1 VKDTIALRGILFF
14 LEQATS
20 YVKMS
25 RLPQK
30 AKLGIALMVYSL
42 ILFLPSVA
50 SAHSSPPSS
59 FYFQSSSIPRA
70 TQPQTTT
77 ESNIT
82 IDNTIAF
89 ITPQIRVNYSASW
102 NALPGIPTSPYVDS
116 IITFTL
122 LPENRSNSNNTNN
135 NSNNSEDSVA
145 VLNIAKHALFHE
157 SVLLEEYVGTQLYFL
172 RNTIPGF
179 KLLQFNG
186 TTLDGR
192 PAYQAVYTGLE
203 GTDTTKTMKNWVSS
217 GDYRY
222 IVTYSAKEE
231 SFSTHLES
239 VRDVTDSLRIAGAQA
254 NQDLMLIKQVL
265 GHIPPSSQEKVL
277 VFSNGLVLSSVFDGN
292 LAQFMEGSTATPPSY
307 FTKLPAYPAMDGGSN
322 ISAYYYVSPSYL
334 SPKSDNP
341 ETNEPYRLLVV
352 VFKNNNNSNNLIA
365 EPPPSP
371 IDYRVRINGTV
382 NFAESGSTSTGSDIK
397 ILKGSSFAEALNSPQ
412 QFGVEIDV
420 ENLSRSPGRPSS

>member
-1 VKDTIALRGILFF
+1 MCCLT
-14 LEQATS
+14 
-20 YVKMS
+20 
-25 RLPQK
+25 QK
-30 AKLGIALMVYSL
+30 AKLGISLVLYSV
-42 ILFLPSVA
+42 ILLLPSTSAYA
-50 SAHSSPPSS
+50 SPASSFSIPPSNS
-59 FYFQSSSIPRA
+59 TIQ
-70 TQPQTTT
+70 QTTELQTST

-82 IDNTIAF
+82 NDNTIAF
-89 ITPQIRVNYSASW
+89 ITPQIRVNYSAGW

-116 IITFTL
+116 VITFTV
-122 LPENRSNSNNTNN
+122 LPENASNNINNTSN
-135 NSNNSEDSVA
+135 NSNDSEDSVA

-157 SVLLEEYVGTQLYFL
+157 TVLLEEYVGTQVYSL

-179 KLLQFNG
+179 RLLQFNE

-192 PAYQAVYTGLE
+192 QAYQAVYTGLE
-203 GTDTTKTMKNWVSS
+203 GTDTTKTMKYWVGS

-239 VRDVTDSLRIAGAQA
+239 VRDVTDSLKIAGAQA

-277 VFSNGLVLSSVFDGN
+277 AFSNGLVLSSVFDGN

-334 SPKSDNP
+334 SPKSDNL

-412 QFGVEIDV
+412 QFGVGIDV
-420 ENLSRSPGRPSS
+420 ENLSRSPGSPSS